1 MLLYIL
7 LYIYFI
13 ILVCRMQESIA
24 DLQSKLESQRQETS
38 RTTVTK
44 DVELEALLQREAK
57 LRTELAQRKEELAR

>member
-1 MLLYIL
+1 MPLYIL

>member
-1 MLLYIL
+1 MPLYIL

-13 ILVCRMQESIA
+13 ILVCRMQESIT

>member
-7 LYIYFI
+7 RIYFI

-38 RTTVTK
+38 RTTVAK

>member
-7 LYIYFI
+7 RIYFI
-13 ILVCRMQESIA
+13 ILVCRMQESIT